1 MDPSEI
7 GRAMNALRKHHG
19 GGGSKRRVPH
29 STQGYCLCIDCRK
42 ARGHYPLFKV
52 GRHRYGTYEQ
62 AQARAAPGQQILH
75 LGADDVW
82 RPARKPK
89 KKTESA

>member
-29 STQGYCLCIDCRK
+29 DPEARYCLCVDCRK
-42 ARGHYPLFKV
+42 ARGHYP
-52 GRHRYGTYEQ
+52 
-62 AQARAAPGQQILH
+62 AH
-75 LGADDVW
+75 LIEK
-82 RPARKPK
+82 PARKRK
-89 KKTESA
+89 KKATK